1 MRWLDGITGS
11 VDMNLSKLQEIT
23 EGQKSLACYSPW
35 DLRVRH
41 NFTAEQEQQPQGSSL
56 FLSPEVRDRAVGSGG
71 GGDKGFESGDLGLN
85 PGCAITWLCDVGQI
99 PPPSL
104 FPFLL

>member
-71 GGDKGFESGDLGLN
+71 GGESGSR
-85 PGCAITWLCDVGQI
+85 TWNFRVQG
-99 PPPSL
+99 PEGSL
-104 FPFLL
+104 KEVFFVNNLEKRNFF